1 MLVAKQ
7 RLQSR
12 KCAVLRT
19 SPFPKSIFAI
29 HIRMDPCLP
38 PWHSFKIAGLYIAW
52 SSWWESFRS
61 WHTTV
66 VVSGHPK
73 CNHLEG
79 MWCCIHQH
87 QTNAR
92 LGKRILMSLW
102 PITFDW
108 LWLCILPAKQPCLVT
123 NLSKVHRLSVIH
135 SNGDEEM
142 RKRLPWMWFCRSND
156 PCVHGQYHEDGV
168 PISDLYSQDLV
179 LFIDQCMAQWQIESL
194 SALWWT
200 VNGFPPSHPCHP
212 FLSWLLNIII
222 MGKGSSSCP
231 AIHPLPATRL
241 IFCSMSLS
249 HHPVQRT
256 ASPLRNSSQYRIE
269 SPL

>member
-1 MLVAKQ
+1 MREFQVLAHNSSCERPPKVQPSGGDVVLHPSAPNK
-7 RLQSR
+7 RKAGKTYFNVIATHYIWCDFVFYLQN
-12 KCAVLRT
+12 
-19 SPFPKSIFAI
+19 SPVWLPICPKFTGS
-29 HIRMDPCLP
+29 L
-38 PWHSFKIAGLYIAW
+38 SYIQTVMRR
-52 SSWWESFRS
+52 WESDYLECGFAVVLTPAS
-61 WHTTV
+61 TV
-66 VVSGHPK
+66 
-73 CNHLEG
+73 N
-79 MWCCIHQH
+79 
-87 QTNAR
+87 
-92 LGKRILMSLW
+92 
-102 PITFDW
+102 ITKT
-108 LWLCILPAKQPCLVT
+108 A
-123 NLSKVHRLSVIH
+123 
-135 SNGDEEM
+135 
-142 RKRLPWMWFCRSND
+142 
-156 PCVHGQYHEDGV
+156 V

-222 MGKGSSSCP
+222 MGKVSSSCP